1 MNYYIFTDLDGTLLN
16 HDNYSLGRIKNF
28 INKIKLKNH
37 IIFSTSKTFCE
48 ILEINKKLDLNFP
61 FIVENGACIFFPNN
75 YTFFDPN
82 KTKFFNY
89 KNYLGYKLSELS
101 PEVIEN
107 KLCKLQKK
115 YDFSLFSQLKLDQL
129 SKITNLKNKSL
140 INCTKR
146 LFTNPIY
153 WKDTDK
159 KIKLF
164 ILDVKKIS
172 NNLQISKGGRFYHL
186 SDHYNKGRALM
197 KFLEIIKFSEKNN
210 YKTISLGDSE
220 NDISMLEQTDYSC
233 IVKREKVKIS
243 LNKNNNIYYSNNKAP
258 DGWKESIEFILKK
271 ENKNS

>member
-16 HDNYSLGRIKNF
+16 HDNYTLGTIKNF

-61 FIVENGACIFFPNN
+61 FIVENGACIFFPNKYSFSDFKN
-75 YTFFDPN
+75 V
-82 KTKFFNY
+82 KFFNH
-89 KNYLGYKLSELS
+89 KSYLGYKLSELS
-101 PEVIEN
+101 PKIIEN

-115 YDFSLFSQLKLDQL
+115 YDFSLFSQLKFDHL
-129 SKITNLKNKSL
+129 SKITNLKKSSL

-153 WKDTDK
+153 WNDTDEQ
-159 KIKLF
+159 IKAF

-172 NNLQISKGGRFYHL
+172 KTYQISKGGRFYHL
-186 SDHYNKGRALM
+186 ADNYNKGTALL

-210 YKTISLGDSE
+210 FKTISLGDSE

-243 LNKNNNIYYSNNKAP
+243 LKKNTNIYYSINKAP
-258 DGWKESIEFILKK
+258 DGWRESIEFVLKK
-271 ENKNS
+271 ENENR

>member
-61 FIVENGACIFFPNN
+61 FIVENGACIFFPNK
-75 YTFFDPN
+75 YSFFDPN

-101 PEVIEN
+101 PKIIEN

-115 YDFSLFSQLKLDQL
+115 YDFSLFSQLKFDQL
-129 SKITNLKNKSL
+129 SKITNLKKSSL

-153 WKDTDK
+153 WNDTDEQIK
-159 KIKLF
+159 KF

-172 NNLQISKGGRFYHL
+172 NNYQISKGGRFYHL
-186 SDHYNKGRALM
+186 SDNYDKGRALM

-210 YKTISLGDSE
+210 FKTISLGDSD

-243 LNKNNNIYYSNNKAP
+243 LKKNTNIYYSIKKAP
-258 DGWKESIEFILKK
+258 DGWKESVEFILKK
-271 ENKNS
+271 ENENR

>member
-48 ILEINKKLDLNFP
+48 ILEINKKINLNFP
-61 FIVENGACIFFPNN
+61 FIVENGACIFFPND
-75 YTFFDPN
+75 YSFFDPN

-89 KNYLGYKLSELS
+89 KNYLGYKLSKLS
-101 PEVIEN
+101 PKIIEN

-115 YDFSLFSQLKLDQL
+115 YDFSLFSQLKFDHL
-129 SKITNLKNKSL
+129 SKITNLKKNSL

-153 WKDTDK
+153 WNDTDEQ
-159 KIKLF
+159 IKAF

-172 NNLQISKGGRFYHL
+172 KTFQITKGGRFYHL
-186 SDHYNKGRALM
+186 ADNYNKGTALL

-210 YKTISLGDSE
+210 FKTISLGDSE

-233 IVKREKVKIS
+233 IVKREKVKIP
-243 LNKNNNIYYSNNKAP
+243 LKKNTNIYYSINKAP
-258 DGWKESIEFILKK
+258 DGWRESIEFILKK
-271 ENKNS
+271 ENENR

>member
-16 HDNYSLGRIKNF
+16 HDNYTLGRIKNF

-37 IIFSTSKTFCE
+37 IIFSTSKTFFE

-75 YTFFDPN
+75 YIFFNPN

-107 KLCKLQKK
+107 KLYKLQKK
-115 YDFSLFSQLKLDQL
+115 YDFILFSQLKLDHL

-140 INCTKR
+140 KNCTRR

-153 WKDTDK
+153 WNDTDERMK
-159 KIKLF
+159 KF
-164 ILDVKKIS
+164 ILDIKKIS
-172 NNLQISKGGRFYHL
+172 KTYQISKGGRFYHL
-186 SDHYNKGRALM
+186 LDNYDKGKALM
-197 KFLEIIKFSEKNN
+197 KFLKIIKYSDKNN
-210 YKTISLGDSE
+210 FKTISLGDSE

-243 LNKNNNIYYSNNKAP
+243 LKKKTNIYYSIKKAP

-271 ENKNS
+271 ENENR